1 MLLVR
6 CPVLSSCFLLFPCSS
21 IHPLCTF
28 MAWRPHLLQG
38 GRQPRA
44 LRIAVERLEACGHAA
59 SLWPSPP
66 PPPRPAA
73 GQATR
78 AAGARRCAKDR
89 PAAARSGG
97 PAAVR
102 LGLGAADDQV
112 EHEARPRR
120 GSCGRRKTTTQA
132 TAGGGARPARAAEGG

>member
-1 MLLVR
+1 MLL
-6 CPVLSSCFLLFPCSS
+6 PF
-21 IHPLCTF
+21 
-28 MAWRPHLLQG
+28 
-38 GRQPRA
+38 GRR
-44 LRIAVERLEACGHAA
+44 LRRRRGR
-59 SLWPSPP
+59 
-66 PPPRPAA
+66 RPARLH
-73 GQATR
+73 GQL
-78 AAGARRCAKDR
+78 ARRCAKDR

-132 TAGGGARPARAAEGG
+132 TAGGVARPARAAERG